1 MATADRGGGRPMA
14 EAKYCQEFGNLFRR
28 LRQEAGFT
36 LREFCHRNGFDPA
49 NLSKIERG
57 RAKPPT
63 GEALDKYLKALGLEP
78 ESAQWYDLHDRAAAC
93 AGEIPARLMAD
104 EEVVKKLPLVFQTL
118 GSKRPSREALQSLI
132 DLIREA

>member
-1 MATADRGGGRPMA
+1 MA
-14 EAKYCQEFGNLFRR
+14 EAKYCQEFGDLFRR
-28 LRQEAGFT
+28 LRQEAGLT

-63 GEALDKYLKALGLEP
+63 GEALDKYAKALGLEP
-78 ESAQWYDLHDRAAAC
+78 ETDRWYDLHDRASAC

-104 EEVVKKLPLVFQTL
+104 EEVVKKLPVVFQTL
-118 GSKRPSREALQSLI
+118 GGKRPSRQALRSLI